1 MKIDEQINRI
11 NEKLQLLLYQF
22 LIVKKEN
29 EKLRQELKQLKL
41 KDIEQHT
48 QIETLLQRVDILK
61 ISKAQMSED
70 EKRAFEKRIN
80 QYLKEIEKCITL
92 IQQ

>member
-1 MKIDEQINRI
+1 MLN
-11 NEKLQLLLYQF
+11 QF
-22 LIVKKEN
+22 LLVKKEN

-48 QIETLLQRVDILK
+48 HIETLLQRVEILK
-61 ISKAQMSED
+61 ASKTQMSED

-80 QYLKEIEKCITL
+80 QYLKEIEKCLTL
-92 IQQ
+92 IQH

>member
-1 MKIDEQINRI
+1 MKIDEQIKRI
-11 NEKLQLLLYQF
+11 NEKLQLMLNQF
-22 LIVKKEN
+22 QLVKKEN

-41 KDIEQHT
+41 KDIEQNT

-61 ISKAQMSED
+61 ASKAQLSED